1 MMAKITAQQ
10 VKDLREKTS
19 AGMMDA
25 KKALVEADGD
35 EKKAMEILRE
45 KGVAKAQKKSGNT
58 AANGLTK
65 VSVHDNKAAIVE
77 INSETDFV
85 AANDD
90 FKNLVDEVGDLI
102 ALEQPKDVEAAL
114 KLHLGEDGS
123 VEDTIIHTSQITGEK
138 VSLRRFEVMN
148 KNDDENFGAYLHNGG
163 EIGVLVKVSG
173 ADKDVAKDIA
183 MHIAATNP
191 EFLSKDD
198 ISAERL
204 QHEKDVLTKEA
215 LAEGKPANIVEK
227 MVAGRVHKFLAEI
240 CLVDQP
246 FVKDPDQTVGQYIE
260 SKGGK
265 VEAFVRY
272 QVGEGIDEATEAK
285 D

>member
-1 MMAKITAQQ
+1 MAKITAQQ
-10 VKDLREKTS
+10 VKNLREKTS

-138 VSLRRFEVMN
+138 VSLRRFAIMN
-148 KNDDENFGAYLHNGG
+148 KNDGESFGAYLHNGG
-163 EIGVLVKVSG
+163 EIGVLVKISG
-173 ADKDVAKDIA
+173 ADKDVAKDVA

-204 QHEKDVLTKEA
+204 QHEKDILTKEA

-227 MVAGRVHKFLAEI
+227 MVTGRVHKFLAEI

-246 FVKDPDQTVGQYIE
+246 FVKDPDQTVGQYVD

>member
-1 MMAKITAQQ
+1 MAKITAQQ

-138 VSLRRFEVMN
+138 VSLRRFAVMN
-148 KNDDENFGAYLHNGG
+148 KNDGESFGAYLHNGG
-163 EIGVLVKVSG
+163 EIGVLVKISG
-173 ADKDVAKDIA
+173 ADKDVAKDVA

-204 QHEKDVLTKEA
+204 QHEKDILTKEA

-227 MVAGRVHKFLAEI
+227 MVTGRVHKFLAEI

-246 FVKDPDQTVGQYIE
+246 FVKDPDQTVAQYVD

>member
-1 MMAKITAQQ
+1 MAKITAQQ

-65 VSVHDNKAAIVE
+65 VSVHDNKAAIIE

-102 ALEQPKDVEAAL
+102 ALEQPNDVEAAL

-123 VEDTIIHTSQITGEK
+123 VGDTIIHTSQITGEK
-138 VSLRRFEVMN
+138 VSLRRFAVMN

-163 EIGVLVKVSG
+163 EIGVLVKISG
-173 ADKDVAKDIA
+173 ADKDVAKDVA

-204 QHEKDVLTKEA
+204 QHEKDMLTKEA

-246 FVKDPDQTVGQYIE
+246 FVKDPDQTVGQYVA

-272 QVGEGIDEATEAK
+272 QVGEGIEEATEAT

>member
-1 MMAKITAQQ
+1 MAKITAQQ

-77 INSETDFV
+77 INSEADFV

-138 VSLRRFEVMN
+138 VSLRRFAVMN
-148 KNDDENFGAYLHNGG
+148 KNDGESFGAYLHNGG
-163 EIGVLVKVSG
+163 EIGVLVKISG
-173 ADKDVAKDIA
+173 ADKDVAKDVA

-204 QHEKDVLTKEA
+204 QHEKDILTKEA

-227 MVAGRVHKFLAEI
+227 MVTGRVHKFLAEI

-246 FVKDPDQTVGQYIE
+246 FVKDPDQTVGQYVD

>member
-1 MMAKITAQQ
+1 MAKITAQQ

-138 VSLRRFEVMN
+138 VSLRRFAVMN
-148 KNDDENFGAYLHNGG
+148 KNDVESFGAYLHNGG
-163 EIGVLVKVSG
+163 EIGVLVKISG
-173 ADKDVAKDIA
+173 ADKDVAKDVA

-204 QHEKDVLTKEA
+204 QHEKDILTKEA

-227 MVAGRVHKFLAEI
+227 MVTGRVHKFLAEI

-246 FVKDPDQTVGQYIE
+246 FVKDPDQTVGQYVD

>member
-1 MMAKITAQQ
+1 MAKITAQQ

-102 ALEQPKDVEAAL
+102 AREQPKYVEAAL

-138 VSLRRFEVMN
+138 VSLRRFAVMN
-148 KNDDENFGAYLHNGG
+148 KNDGESFGAYLHNGG
-163 EIGVLVKVSG
+163 EIGVLVKISG
-173 ADKDVAKDIA
+173 ADKDVAKDVA

-204 QHEKDVLTKEA
+204 QHEKDILTKEA
-215 LAEGKPANIVEK
+215 LSEGKPANIVEK
-227 MVAGRVHKFLAEI
+227 MVTGRVHKFLAEI

-246 FVKDPDQTVGQYIE
+246 FVKDPDQTVGQYVD

-272 QVGEGIDEATEAK
+272 QVGEGIDEATEDK

>member
-1 MMAKITAQQ
+1 MAKITAQQ

>member
-10 VKDLREKTS
+10 VKELREKTS

-35 EKKAMEILRE
+35 EKKAMEILKE
-45 KGVAKAQKKSGNT
+45 KGIAKAQKKSGNT

-114 KLHLGEDGS
+114 KLPLGEDGT
-123 VEDTIIHTSQITGEK
+123 VQDTIIHTSQITGEK
-138 VSLRRFEVMN
+138 VSLRRFVTMN
-148 KNDDENFGAYLHNGG
+148 KTDNEAFGAYLHNGG
-163 EIGVLVKVSG
+163 EIGVLVKISG
-173 ADKDVAKDIA
+173 ADKDVARDVA

-191 EFLSKDD
+191 EFLSKED
-198 ISAERL
+198 ISADRL
-204 QHEKDVLTKEA
+204 QDEKDKLTKEA

-227 MVAGRVHKFLAEI
+227 MVAGRVHKYLAEI

-246 FVKDPDQTVGQYIE
+246 FVKDPDQTVGAYVE
-260 SKGGK
+260 SKSGK

>member
-1 MMAKITAQQ
+1 MAKITAQQ

-138 VSLRRFEVMN
+138 VSLRRFAVMN
-148 KNDDENFGAYLHNGG
+148 KNDGESFGAYLHNGG
-163 EIGVLVKVSG
+163 EIGVLVKISG
-173 ADKDVAKDIA
+173 ADKDVAKDVA

-204 QHEKDVLTKEA
+204 QHEKDILTKEA

-227 MVAGRVHKFLAEI
+227 MVTGRVHKFLAEI

-246 FVKDPDQTVGQYIE
+246 FVKDPDQTVGQHVD

>member
-1 MMAKITAQQ
+1 MAKITAQQ

-138 VSLRRFEVMN
+138 VSLRRFAVMN
-148 KNDDENFGAYLHNGG
+148 KNDGESFGAYLHNGG
-163 EIGVLVKVSG
+163 EIGVLVKISG
-173 ADKDVAKDIA
+173 ADKDVAKDVA

-204 QHEKDVLTKEA
+204 QHEKDILTKEA

-227 MVAGRVHKFLAEI
+227 MVTGRVHKFLAEI

-246 FVKDPDQTVGQYIE
+246 FVKDPDQTVGQYVD

>member
-10 VKDLREKTS
+10 VKNLREKTS

-138 VSLRRFEVMN
+138 VSLRRFAVMN
-148 KNDDENFGAYLHNGG
+148 KNDGESFGAYLHNGG
-163 EIGVLVKVSG
+163 EIGVLVKISG
-173 ADKDVAKDIA
+173 ADKDVAKDVA

-204 QHEKDVLTKEA
+204 QHEKDILTKEA

-227 MVAGRVHKFLAEI
+227 MVTGRVHKFLAEI

-246 FVKDPDQTVGQYIE
+246 FVKDPDQTVGQYVD

>member
-1 MMAKITAQQ
+1 MAKITAQQ
-10 VKDLREKTS
+10 VKNLREKTS

-138 VSLRRFEVMN
+138 VSLRRFAVMN
-148 KNDDENFGAYLHNGG
+148 KNDGESFGAYLHNGG
-163 EIGVLVKVSG
+163 EIGVLVKISG
-173 ADKDVAKDIA
+173 ADKDVAKDVA

-204 QHEKDVLTKEA
+204 QHEKDILTKEA

-227 MVAGRVHKFLAEI
+227 MVTGRVHKFLAEI

-246 FVKDPDQTVGQYIE
+246 FVKDPDQTVGQYVD

>member
-138 VSLRRFEVMN
+138 VSLRRFAVMN
-148 KNDDENFGAYLHNGG
+148 KNDGESFGAYLHNGG
-163 EIGVLVKVSG
+163 EIGVLVKISG
-173 ADKDVAKDIA
+173 ADKDVAKDVA

-198 ISAERL
+198 ISTERL
-204 QHEKDVLTKEA
+204 QHEKDILTKEA

-227 MVAGRVHKFLAEI
+227 MVTGRVHKFLAEI

-246 FVKDPDQTVGQYIE
+246 FVKDPDQTVGQYVD

>member
-1 MMAKITAQQ
+1 
-10 VKDLREKTS
+10 
-19 AGMMDA
+19 MDA

-138 VSLRRFEVMN
+138 VSLRRFAVMN
-148 KNDDENFGAYLHNGG
+148 KNDGESFGAYLHNGG
-163 EIGVLVKVSG
+163 EIGVLVKISG
-173 ADKDVAKDIA
+173 ADKDVAKDVA

-204 QHEKDVLTKEA
+204 QHEKDILTKEA

-227 MVAGRVHKFLAEI
+227 MVTGRVHKFLAEI

-246 FVKDPDQTVGQYIE
+246 FVKDPDQTVGQYVD

>member
-1 MMAKITAQQ
+1 MAKITAQQ

-138 VSLRRFEVMN
+138 VSLRRFAVMN
-148 KNDDENFGAYLHNGG
+148 KNDGESFGAYLHNGG
-163 EIGVLVKVSG
+163 EIGVLVKISG
-173 ADKDVAKDIA
+173 ADKDVAKDVA

-198 ISAERL
+198 ISTERL
-204 QHEKDVLTKEA
+204 QHEKDILTKEA

-227 MVAGRVHKFLAEI
+227 MVTGRVHKFLAEI

-246 FVKDPDQTVGQYIE
+246 FVKDPDQTVGQYVD

>member
-1 MMAKITAQQ
+1 MAKITAQQ
-10 VKDLREKTS
+10 VKNLREKTS

-138 VSLRRFEVMN
+138 VSLRRFAVMN
-148 KNDDENFGAYLHNGG
+148 KNDGESFGAYLHNGG
-163 EIGVLVKVSG
+163 EIGVLVKISG
-173 ADKDVAKDIA
+173 ADKDVAKDVA

-204 QHEKDVLTKEA
+204 QHEKDILTKEA

-227 MVAGRVHKFLAEI
+227 MVTGRVNKFLAEI

-246 FVKDPDQTVGQYIE
+246 FVKDPDQTVGQYVD